1 MKRFEYK
8 TIKVPTK
15 RKNSFS
21 MMYIDQEVL
30 NETLKD
36 LGEQAW
42 DLVSTINHEIGGSLV
57 EVVIIFKREV

>member
-21 MMYIDQEVL
+21 TMHIDQEAL

-42 DLVSTINHEIGGSLV
+42 DLVSTINNEIGGSLV
-57 EVVIIFKREV
+57 EVVMIFKREV

>member
-15 RKNSFS
+15 SKNSFS

-42 DLVSTINHEIGGSLV
+42 DLVSTINNEIGGSLV
-57 EVVIIFKREV
+57 EVVMIFKREV

>member
-42 DLVSTINHEIGGSLV
+42 DLVSTINNEIGGSLV
-57 EVVIIFKREV
+57 EVVMIFKREV

>member
-8 TIKVPTK
+8 NIKVPTK

-21 MMYIDQEVL
+21 TMYIDHEVL

-42 DLVSTINHEIGGSLV
+42 DLVSTINNEIGGSLV
-57 EVVIIFKREV
+57 EVVMIFKREV